1 MKIHSFFLLRGKL
14 KRRNVKRGKVKR
26 GKVEKQKIT
35 PSDSETSDISDF
47 ELLDGYFTGV
57 DGYFTGSEI
66 SDSET
71 EESDDLIE
79 QGLGFLNNMYPNGRI
94 PKVFV
99 KFHIGLGEGFG
110 LKYVSVISY
119 ASEVFL
125 HLRQF
130 DRVDG
135 KLKLTP
141 SSIFLTERGALRL
154 VDLLEKK

>member
-1 MKIHSFFLLRGKL
+1 MFDLEGSI
-14 KRRNVKRGKVKR
+14 
-26 GKVEKQKIT
+26 
-35 PSDSETSDISDF
+35 
-47 ELLDGYFTGV
+47 
-57 DGYFTGSEI
+57 TGSEI

-71 EESDDLIE
+71 EESDNLIE

-94 PKVFV
+94 PIEFV
-99 KFHIGLGEGFG
+99 RFQIGLGEGFG

-141 SSIFLTERGALRL
+141 LINIPHRKGCAQIDRFIRTNGRNH
-154 VDLLEKK
+154 